1 MNQEIVEFIKNQFKS
16 TGFIPLHS
24 PIFNGN
30 EKKYLSET
38 IDSTFVSSVGKFV
51 DKFEG
56 KVAEYC
62 NSKYAI
68 ATVNGTAALHI
79 ALKCVGVAENHEVIT
94 QPLTF
99 VATSNA
105 ISYLNAEPIF
115 LDVDIETM
123 GLSPIAVQKFLNQNG
138 IIKSDGTYNKLSG
151 KKISACVPMHTFG
164 FPVRIDDLVKVCNE
178 WNIPVIEDSA
188 ESLGSTYKEKST
200 GTFGCAGVFSFNG
213 NKIITSGG
221 GGIIVTDDEKIAKM
235 ARHLTTT
242 AKRSHNYEYYHD
254 MVGYNYRM
262 PNLNAA
268 LALAQFEN
276 LENFIKKK
284 RDLANRYYEFFQ
296 KIGVRFRVEPKNSY
310 SNYWLMSIE
319 FANKSKRDD
328 FLNFSNEEKVMSR
341 PIWKLMSNLPMF
353 AHCKSDG
360 LTNSKILEST
370 IVNIPSSVSV

>member
-1 MNQEIVEFIKNQFKS
+1 MNKEIVEFIKNQFKS
-16 TGFIPLHS
+16 TEFIPLHS

-51 DKFEG
+51 DKFEY

-62 NSKYAI
+62 KSNYAI

-79 ALKCVGVAENHEVIT
+79 ALKCVGVGENHEVIT

-123 GLSPIAVQKFLNQNG
+123 GLSPAAVQKFLNKNG

-164 FPVRIDDLVKVCNE
+164 FPVRIDELVKVCKE
-178 WNIPVIEDSA
+178 WNIPVVEDSA
-188 ESLGSTYKEKST
+188 ESLGSSYRGKLT
-200 GTFGCAGVFSFNG
+200 GTFGSAGIFSFNG

-221 GGIIVTDDEKIAKM
+221 GGIIVTDDERIAKT

-242 AKRSHNYEYYHD
+242 AKKPHNYEYYHD
-254 MVGYNYRM
+254 MIGYNFRM

-268 LALAQFEN
+268 LALAQFEQ
-276 LENFIKKK
+276 LEILLRKK
-284 RDLANRYYEFFQ
+284 RDLAENYISFFR
-296 KIGVRFRVEPKNSY
+296 KIGIKFRKEPIKSI

-319 FANKSKRDD
+319 FSSQNERNSFLEYSNK
-328 FLNFSNEEKVMSR
+328 NKVMTR
-341 PIWKLMSNLPMF
+341 PIWKLMCNLPMF
-353 AHCKSDG
+353 AHCKSDD

-370 IVNIPSSVSV
+370 IVNIPSSASV